1 MKVYKYLYVCTNII
15 VTMVKYAKLFLCITN
30 DDLQLHDKYTEQIQ
44 KHNETTLNNPYPNA
58 GFDVYFTH
66 DVTIEPNSKSEFV
79 KMNIICE
86 MHIFNEK
93 KERWEPVSYYS
104 YPRSSISKTP
114 LMLANSVGIIDSGYR
129 GQLIGAFRNIGS
141 SEPYTV
147 EKYSRLL
154 QICAPDLR
162 PIYVELVTENFFDQT
177 ERGSGGFGSTGK

>member
-1 MKVYKYLYVCTNII
+1 
-15 VTMVKYAKLFLCITN
+15 MVKHAKLFLCITN
-30 DDLQLHDKYTEQIQ
+30 DDLNLHDKYTEQIQ
-44 KHNETTLNNPYPNA
+44 KHNATTLNSDYPNA
-58 GFDVYFTH
+58 GFDVYFPR
-66 DVTIEPNSKSEFV
+66 DVNVHTNKSEFV

-86 MHIFNEK
+86 MHIFNER

-129 GQLIGAFRNIGS
+129 GELIGAFRNIGS
-141 SEPYTV
+141 SEHYTVDYYTV

-162 PIYVELVTENFFDQT
+162 PIYVELVTENFFEQT
-177 ERGSGGFGSTGK
+177 NRGSGGFGSTGK

>member
-1 MKVYKYLYVCTNII
+1 MTKH
-15 VTMVKYAKLFLCITN
+15 AKLFLCITT
-30 DDLQLHDKYTEQIQ
+30 DDLSIHDKYTEQIQ
-44 KHNETTLNNPYPNA
+44 KHNETTLNSQYPNA
-58 GFDVYFTH
+58 GFDVYFTR
-66 DVTIEPNSKSEFV
+66 DVTIAPDNKAEFV

-114 LMLANSVGIIDSGYR
+114 LLLANSVGIIDSGYR
-129 GQLIGAFRNIGS
+129 GELIGAFRNIGS
-141 SEPYTV
+141 SEPYIV

-162 PIYVELVTENFFDQT
+162 PIYVELVTQNFFEHTD
-177 ERGSGGFGSTGK
+177 RGAGGFGSTGK

>member
-1 MKVYKYLYVCTNII
+1 
-15 VTMVKYAKLFLCITN
+15 MVKHAKLFLCITN

-58 GFDVYFTH
+58 GFDVYFTR

-93 KERWEPVSYYS
+93 KEHWEPVSYYS

-114 LMLANSVGIIDSGYR
+114 LMLSNSVGIIDSGYR